1 MTFSYKMRAVN
12 RNVMFTENPR
22 SARKFGC
29 IIIFRGVFMTVLFII
44 LGILLIAG
52 GFSCIFTPLL
62 TFMNA
67 GYFVV
72 ILITVFGIVGI
83 IKAIAEKRFGV
94 NFVFSILSVLLGIAM
109 LVFPGSLL
117 LAEGVMLIMTA
128 VWFVLMGIVTISTA
142 VTTTRA
148 TGSKIWILQ
157 LIFGILAVLVG
168 AYSFFQPM
176 IMALSLG
183 VLIGIFF
190 IETGFTLMFSG
201 VAAND

>member
-1 MTFSYKMRAVN
+1 
-12 RNVMFTENPR
+12 
-22 SARKFGC
+22 
-29 IIIFRGVFMTVLFII
+29 MTVLFII

-72 ILITVFGIVGI
+72 ILITVFGIVGL

-142 VTTTRA
+142 VTATRA